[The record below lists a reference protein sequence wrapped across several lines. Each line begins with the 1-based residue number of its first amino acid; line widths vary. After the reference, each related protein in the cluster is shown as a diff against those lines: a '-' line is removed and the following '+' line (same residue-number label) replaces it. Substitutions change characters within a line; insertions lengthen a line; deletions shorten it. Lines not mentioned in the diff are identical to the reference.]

1 MCATPASGAPE
12 MSARTHAHRLMLAA
26 VLGLWARGAVAAS
39 TGDAMWFEQLD
50 AVKPAI
56 CGAQVPASGDAE
68 DWHAAR
74 AAWDD
79 ALRDLFPRDP
89 IPAAKSAALA
99 LAGLERVLT
108 LSFCAQPGAEALAQ
122 VERGVADFIAHFPG
136 ERRTPEA
143 LFVRGVARLRAGLV
157 DSGVSDLA
165 SVSRD
170 APSAAVAPRA
180 RLALADHFRLRDELY
195 AAQTH
200 FEAVRADAA
209 VDAGARAYAAM
220 RLRGLLIETRAP
232 DADARADRLR
242 GEAEGLLS
250 GRDDAVARFIR
261 EALSAPPVSASPS
274 RQ

>member
-1 MCATPASGAPE
+1 MVTL
-12 MSARTHAHRLMLAA
+12 TLTLA
-26 VLGLWARGAVAAS
+26 GLWASVAAP
-39 TGDAMWFEQLD
+39 GAPADAVWFEQLD
-50 AVKPAI
+50 APAQAA
-56 CGAQVPASGDAE
+56 CGARDDASGDAQ

-108 LSFCAQPGAEALAQ
+108 LSFCAQPSAGAVAQ

-143 LFVRGVARLRAGLV
+143 VFVRGVARLRAGQV
-157 DSGVSDLA
+157 AEGVSDLA

-170 APSAAVAPRA
+170 APASTVAPRA
-180 RLALADHFRLRDELY
+180 RLALADHHRLRDELY

-200 FEAVRADAA
+200 FEAVRTDTS

-220 RLRGLLIETRAP
+220 RLSGLLLETRAP
-232 DADARADRLR
+232 QADVRVAQLRAEI
-242 GEAEGLLS
+242 EALLT
-250 GRDDAVARFIR
+250 GRDDAVARAIR
-261 EALSAPPVSASPS
+261 ERLDAAPVSASPG
-274 RQ
+274 RP